1 MKRVRKV
8 RFSLFLLLIP
18 SICFAQFQDTLKK
31 HPPSNFDERLFF
43 SINHWGEG
51 ALGLDGPA
59 KFLSN
64 TAFIPVIVAPLG
76 MYTVGAINHDKDLAV
91 AGFSTGAGLATSILL
106 GEVILKNIVQ
116 RDRPWHVIEDTRLID
131 EGASG
136 YSFPSGH
143 TSSSFGLAT
152 GISLHYPKW
161 YVIAP
166 SYIYA
171 LAVTLSRPYLGA
183 HYPTDLLGGAI
194 IGVLCQVLYKE
205 LEKNYKD
212 KWKIFP
218 GNSASSSANFIRIG
232 YDFPL
237 R

>member
-1 MKRVRKV
+1 M
-8 RFSLFLLLIP
+8 
-18 SICFAQFQDTLKK
+18 
-31 HPPSNFDERLFF
+31 
-43 SINHWGEG
+43 
-51 ALGLDGPA
+51 

-64 TAFIPVIVAPLG
+64 TAFIPVIVAPLS

-91 AGFSTGAGLATSILL
+91 AGFSIGAGLATSILL

-136 YSFPSGH
+136 FSFPSGH

-152 GISLHYPKW
+152 GLSLHYPKW
-161 YVIAP
+161 YVIGP
-166 SYIYA
+166 SYLYA

-183 HYPTDLLGGAI
+183 HYPSDLLGGAI
-194 IGVLCQVLYKE
+194 IGVLCQILYKE

-218 GNSASSSANFIRIG
+218 GNDAAANSNFIRIG